1 MPLRRLLTSLG
12 GGPLGSRN
20 FRLLAGSITVSMYG
34 NGIALVAQPFAVF
47 AVGGTVA
54 EVGFA
59 AAAATVPLV
68 VFLLVGG
75 VVGDRLPR
83 HLVLAVANVVQGA
96 CQLASG
102 ILVIGGIGGPWL
114 LIALVAV
121 RGSAFAF
128 VVPAE
133 QGLVPQTV
141 RPDQLGAANAV
152 QRLGVHAARIVGASS
167 GGVLV
172 GTVGAGWALVV
183 DAATFGLAALA
194 RAGMRFPAPATPV
207 TRTHPVH
214 ELREGWQEFRSRQ
227 WLWMIV
233 LQSALVIAVYSGGIN
248 VLGPLVARESL
259 GGAGPWGLVLAFSAV
274 GAFAGALV
282 MLRWR
287 PHRPL
292 VVAAVAALF
301 EPLPVLGLAVPL
313 PVPYLAAAMFF
324 SGACMGVFGVTWSTT
339 MQQEIPPGLLS
350 RVAAYDALGSFALAP
365 VGAALAG
372 PVALAAGTDATL
384 VGGYVLVVAVT
395 AAALL
400 SPQVRRLPRRRRGGG
415 AP

>member
-1 MPLRRLLTSLG
+1 MPLRRLLTRLG

-20 FRLLAGSITVSMYG
+20 FRLLAGSITISMYG
-34 NGIALVAQPFAVF
+34 NGIAIVAQPFAIF

-59 AAAATVPLV
+59 AAASTVPLV

-75 VVGDRLPR
+75 VVGDRFPR
-83 HLVLAVANVVQGA
+83 HLVLASANVVQGA
-96 CQLASG
+96 CQLVSG
-102 ILVIGGIGGPWL
+102 ILVVAGVGGPWL

-121 RGSAFAF
+121 RGCAFAF
-128 VVPAE
+128 VLPAE

-152 QRLGVHAARIVGASS
+152 QRLGIHAARIVGASS

-194 RAGMRFPAPATPV
+194 RAGMRFPVPAPVA
-207 TRTHPVH
+207 RTHPLH
-214 ELREGWQEFRSRQ
+214 ELREGWREFRGRQ
-227 WLWMIV
+227 WLWVIV
-233 LQSALVIAVYSGGIN
+233 LQSALVIAVHSGGIN

-259 GGAGPWGLVLAFSAV
+259 GGAGPWGLVMASAAV

-287 PHRPL
+287 PRRPL
-292 VVAAVAALF
+292 LVAAIAALF
-301 EPLPVLGLAVPL
+301 DPLPVLGLAVPL
-313 PVPYLAAAMFF
+313 PVPYLAAAMFL
-324 SGACMGVFGVTWSTT
+324 SGASMGVFGVTWSTT
-339 MQQEIPPGLLS
+339 MQQEIPPTLLS

-384 VGGYVLVVAVT
+384 VGGYVLVLAAT
-395 AAALL
+395 AGALL
-400 SPQVRRLPRRRRGGG
+400 SPQVRNLSRRTH
-415 AP
+415 P